1 MLRRYHLDH
10 PEVLLLVA
18 VSGGP
23 DSLVLLHLLT
33 RLRAQGGSQIHIAHL
48 DHGIR
53 PEAAT
58 EAQYVATL
66 AATWGVPGTFARRD
80 VPNLAK
86 AHAEGLPAA
95 ARRARYH
102 FLASTAMEIGA
113 DAVVVAHHADD
124 QAETV
129 LLHLLRGAG
138 LAGLRGMREAVP
150 WDAWAPSE
158 RSRPTQDGPVL
169 LRPLL
174 AIARE
179 QLLAYASLWQLEPV
193 DDPSNRAER
202 YARTRIRQLLPILAN
217 ENPQLVATLGR
228 TAQILADDYAFIQ
241 SQLDQIWPNLATVG
255 DGFVALQR
263 KRLLALPLALQ
274 RQALRRAAEQL
285 GVTDLSLA
293 LIETAREAMYHVGRQ
308 FQLGHALVLEVEDAT
323 LQLSQ
328 PGHRQIADVPQLSND
343 EIHLSVPGAVELGNG
358 WWCFVQE
365 EPPPEPDAWWVA
377 LDADRL
383 AGSLILRRR
392 RAGDRFRP
400 IGGPGSRKV
409 QDFMVDRKLPRRLR
423 DGWPLLTTPTAIV
436 WLAGLRA
443 DERFLA
449 SPTTQRTIWVGLV
462 SQRIRR
468 FPGQGMPG

>member
-1 MLRRYHLDH
+1 MHEALLYHVRTVLRRYHLDH

-33 RLRAQGGSQIHIAHL
+33 KLRAQGGSQLHVAHL

-53 PEAAT
+53 PEAAA

-66 AATWGVPGTFARRD
+66 AATWGVPATFARRD
-80 VPNLAK
+80 VPALAK

-113 DAVVVAHHADD
+113 GAVVVAHQADD

-150 WDAWAPSE
+150 WDEWAPSE
-158 RSRPTQDGPVL
+158 LSRSTQDAPAL

-174 AIARE
+174 AIPRE
-179 QLLAYASLWQLEPV
+179 QLLAYATHQGLEPV

-217 ENPQLVATLGR
+217 ENPQLVAALGR
-228 TAQILADDYAFIQ
+228 TARVVADDYAFIQ
-241 SQLDQIWPNLATVG
+241 SQLDHVWPDLATVRA
-255 DGFVALQR
+255 GFVALQR
-263 KRLLALPLALQ
+263 ERLLNLPLALQ
-274 RQALRRAAEQL
+274 RQALRRAAEHL
-285 GVTDLSLA
+285 GVTDLSLT

-308 FQLGHALVLEVEDAT
+308 FQLGHALALEVEYAT
-323 LQLSQ
+323 LLLSQ
-328 PGHRQIADVPQLSND
+328 PGYQQLADVPQLSND
-343 EIHLSVPGAVELGNG
+343 EIHLPIPGVVELGNG

-365 EPPPEPDAWWVA
+365 EPPAEPDAWWVA

-400 IGGPGSRKV
+400 VGGPGSRKV

-423 DGWPLLTTPTAIV
+423 DGWPLLVTPTAIV
-436 WLAGLRA
+436 WLAGMRA

-462 SQRIRR
+462 S
-468 FPGQGMPG
+468 